1 MIRYK
6 KKLND
11 QSGVILMAS
20 TMGVFIMLSL
30 FAFYLARFSVIETRT
45 GGYHVQD
52 IKVRNLAMTGI
63 ELGLQSYKSSR
74 NISNIDGN
82 FNNGTYAVRFDS
94 QNDESGSSLPR
105 EHYLT
110 LKSKAKI
117 DDVESESYERMN
129 DKKRSKKQINY

>member
-1 MIRYK
+1 MIRFK

-11 QSGVILMAS
+11 ESGVILMAS

-45 GGYHVQD
+45 GGYHAQD

-110 LKSKAKI
+110 LKLSLI
-117 DDVESESYERMN
+117 H
-129 DKKRSKKQINY
+129 I